1 MSNKISKFV
10 MTSSLSQSEFFFR
23 PDTIPTQR
31 TCETSHKNIS
41 HSKYEKFYKFNS
53 HVYLAYFRS
62 YSLFKISKCIGMY
75 WKINF
80 KNRQNSLENACMT
93 LTFSWQILQGI
104 LWISRFGWEGGYF
117 VFWGGGGGSPFYRH
131 TYALQTRLVAICL
144 SKIATNK
151 YILWDFFCVV
161 VLLKDQ
167 TLTKY

>member
-41 HSKYEKFYKFNS
+41 HSKYEKFYKLNS

-80 KNRQNSLENACMT
+80 KIDRTPWKMHVWPWHSAD
-93 LTFSWQILQGI
+93 
-104 LWISRFGWEGGYF
+104 RFFREFCESVVSGERVATSYSGGR
-117 VFWGGGGGSPFYRH
+117 GGGGYQTSILH
-131 TYALQTRLVAICL
+131 TYALQTRLVAIF
-144 SKIATNK
+144 A
-151 YILWDFFCVV
+151 
-161 VLLKDQ
+161 
-167 TLTKY
+167 